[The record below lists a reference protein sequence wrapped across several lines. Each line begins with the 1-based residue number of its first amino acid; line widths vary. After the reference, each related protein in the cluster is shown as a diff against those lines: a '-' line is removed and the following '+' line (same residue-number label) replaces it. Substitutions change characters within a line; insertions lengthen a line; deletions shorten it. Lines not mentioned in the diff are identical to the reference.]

1 METATPTRRSGP
13 GPRPALPA
21 STASRARLRRVAP
34 AVGLALLLVGA
45 TVAFLVFPTYPNY
58 DSYYSLVWGREVLH
72 GSLPS
77 FDAYRAP
84 TEHPLAVLFGI
95 LLTPLG
101 QGADRVMLAATLLSF
116 VALVAGL
123 YRLASVAFSPLVG
136 VVAAALLCTR
146 FDFPFLAIRGYIDVP
161 YLAFVI
167 WAAALEAARP
177 RRGVPVLVLLGLAG
191 LMRPEA
197 WLLAGFYY
205 LWVAWPA
212 PWRRR
217 FALAALTA
225 AAPVIWVLTDYV
237 ATGQPLF
244 SLTHTSGLAEELGRS
259 RTPAELPGATVRFLA
274 GLVKVQVFYV
284 AALGVLAALYLAPR
298 RSAVPFAL
306 LVAGAGTFLLLGVGG
321 FSVIDRYLLAP
332 SLMLMVF
339 AGVAVAGWTMLT
351 PSRLRT
357 AWIGLAALA
366 VLGAVALTAT
376 RVNLSSSAGDLVYRG
391 DSHADLER
399 VLAMPAVRA
408 GLRCG
413 PVSVPNH
420 KLVPDTRWVLDA
432 PEAGVLARA
441 DPTTAARVARG
452 GVALLVTDRTALLR
466 QAIVDDTDD
475 PLDSVPP
482 PGYVRVA
489 TTPYYGAYVKCPG

>member
-1 METATPTRRSGP
+1 METATLTRRPGP
-13 GPRPALPA
+13 GPRPAPADAGSRSRTRRLLPV
-21 STASRARLRRVAP
+21 LGFV
-34 AVGLALLLVGA
+34 VLLVA
-45 TVAFLVFPTYPNY
+45 ALVAFFLFPTYPNY
-58 DSYYSLVWGREVLH
+58 DSYYSLVWAREVVSGH
-72 GSLPS
+72 LPS

-95 LLTPLG
+95 VLLPFG
-101 QGADRVMLAATLLSF
+101 QGADRIMLLATLLSF
-116 VALVAGL
+116 VAIVVAL
-123 YRLASVAFSPLVG
+123 YRLATTAFTPVVG
-136 VVAAALLCTR
+136 LIAAVLLCTR

-167 WAAALEAARP
+167 WAAALEARSP

-197 WLLAGFYY
+197 WLLGGLYW
-205 LWVAWPA
+205 LWVAYPA
-212 PWRRR
+212 SWRRR
-217 FALAALTA
+217 IGLGALMV
-225 AAPVIWVLTDYV
+225 AAPLLWVLTDFV

-259 RTPAELPGATVRFLA
+259 RTPAEIPGATVRFLA

-284 AALGVLAALYLAPR
+284 AVVGVLVGLYLAPR
-298 RSAVPFAL
+298 RAAVPFAL
-306 LVAGAGTFLLLGVGG
+306 LVAGTGTFLLLGVAG

-339 AGVAVAGWTMLT
+339 AGVAAGGWTMLE
-351 PSRLRT
+351 RGRVRT
-357 AWIGLAALA
+357 AWTALAALA
-366 VLGAVALTAT
+366 VLGAVVLTAT

-391 DSHADLER
+391 DAHASLER
-399 VLAMPAVRA
+399 VLADPAVVA
-408 GLRCG
+408 GRRCG

-432 PEAGVLARA
+432 PESGVLARA

-452 GVALLVTDRTALLR
+452 GVALVVTDRTALLR
-466 QAIVDDTDD
+466 QAIVDDADD

-482 PGYVRVA
+482 AGYERVA
-489 TTPYYGAYVKCPG
+489 TTKYYGAYVKCPG